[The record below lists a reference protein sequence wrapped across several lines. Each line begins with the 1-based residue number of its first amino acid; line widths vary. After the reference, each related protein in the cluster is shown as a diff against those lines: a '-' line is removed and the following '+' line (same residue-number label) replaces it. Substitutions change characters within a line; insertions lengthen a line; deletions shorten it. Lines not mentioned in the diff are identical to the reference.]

1 MAQLVSDLRLFRP
14 EAFGSSSRVVGSAE
28 PGGRFRL
35 GGVGV
40 DFLCDGGVGSLFV
53 MLGDLVTVGVL
64 DW

>member
-1 MAQLVSDLRLFRP
+1 MI
-14 EAFGSSSRVVGSAE
+14 GSAE

-40 DFLCDGGVGSLFV
+40 DFLRDGGVGSLFV